1 MDKEKKHFEIANI
14 EKLKMLL
21 AAEVR
26 PVTPSAAVLL
36 SNDGGVDSVVG
47 FTVLMSTVGNEK

>member
-1 MDKEKKHFEIANI
+1 MANI

-21 AAEVR
+21 ATDVR

-36 SNDGGVDSVVG
+36 SNVAGVVDSAAG
-47 FTVLMSTVGNEK
+47 WTVFISTGVKIKMKLC